1 MNDSPPPL
9 YLLLPQL
16 HVLYNTLIVLL
27 HRPSLVIADTLDRDI
42 VQPEIK
48 AFIQASVNKCMA
60 AVDNVT
66 LLLKEIG
73 KYKELMPPFI
83 TYLAYTVA
91 TVVVSSSFS
100 SSREEAEKA
109 KQALGVYFQL
119 LLVSLHVCVCVGK
132 R

>member
-1 MNDSPPPL
+1 M
-9 YLLLPQL
+9 
-16 HVLYNTLIVLL
+16 LYNTLIVLL
-27 HRPSLVIADTLDRDI
+27 HRPSLVIADTIDHDAI
-42 VQPEIK
+42 QPEIK
-48 AFIQASVNKCMA
+48 AFIQGSVNKCMA

-100 SSREEAEKA
+100 SSQEEAEKA

-119 LLVSLHVCVCVGK
+119 LLVRMTLIS
-132 R
+132 

>member
-1 MNDSPPPL
+1 M
-9 YLLLPQL
+9 
-16 HVLYNTLIVLL
+16 VVLL
-27 HRPSLVIADTLDRDI
+27 HRPSLVIADTIERDV

-48 AFIQASVNKCMA
+48 IFVQESVNKCMT

-66 LLLKEIG
+66 SLLKKIG

-91 TVVVSSSFS
+91 TVVVSTSFS
-100 SSREEAEKA
+100 SSENEADKA

-119 LLVSLHVCVCVGK
+119 LLVRSRVLL